1 METGSEEF
9 AKQIGSAATDRL
21 AKSSLGMTYVLQEQG
36 GVKIAEDDS
45 LKLSS
50 EKQAQ
55 VTNLLGITE
64 LTSQLR
70 HSLFEQAET
79 GSLTDAS
86 ASSPETKA
94 IANQDEF
101 ARELLGE
108 NPKLIDKLAEI
119 TAKARVF
126 TSALDQ
132 QRSEAT
138 REIEAKVKTWE
149 RTIDEIAQTLCS
161 DETEKAN
168 YLRLVE
174 DNITK
179 LNSPSQRTINGGDGQ
194 PKTTEVESYA
204 SRLSRLIQKPRAI
217 EYISSY
223 IGFQQGEAL
232 ADNVIDEYLETAF
245 TLNAVRVLDRIQR
258 PLGFNGKF
266 RKLTSCL
273 EGREVDPAYAQIIES
288 NGLNDGFI
296 KLRGEIEQVHNS
308 SLTDDEK
315 KQKIHELN
323 DNFKERCRPVI
334 EGSFTK
340 DTDRDEAID
349 LVGTRDR
356 IADLSRQASEINK
369 SSLSEDEKKQRL
381 AGLDRQMQSL
391 LIPIANKVDR
401 LFPHKGS
408 TNLADVLEKEDA
420 ICAGKV
426 NVLLAISKYLGINAR
441 ANSVKEILDNN
452 TAGHVCYECDL
463 PSGAKLV
470 VDANFSNKYGLEG
483 KMDDELIARIR
494 RNNPGI
500 SDPEVES
507 SLRYTHL
514 AIANARFIPTDS
526 RVLIYAT
533 ESTGRIITSDEQL
546 QEARNNPNLMVRI
559 NPYTGQKEIWK
570 ANVPYPHLI
579 TSPDKDGYLHIN
591 SSFTNNTA
599 HFTTKDYT
607 EVGVYLFKKHI
618 EMSPY
623 DARAYTGLAGLL
635 PEGEGVTFLEKIK
648 ETQPALYWEGMSTD
662 HALMYAHQG
671 NLEAAA
677 QLFEETRVKNP
688 SAYYKKIH
696 ELSQHFRNKAD
707 KETGE
712 EAIRL
717 KTKAKELMETARMDN
732 PAVFYSD
739 QFNVTEMI
747 RAYGDQVDKKIEVY
761 EQFKNTQETTF
772 WDTSDYSP
780 PFQKLMELYLEQ
792 AKKDPALKSKA
803 VEFATEIK
811 AREPRY
817 YAKKAHSYA
826 SGLFLEGQEK
836 DPSQAVSMLE
846 TAKNDA
852 GTSFFQEDDNVTV
865 LAKAYE
871 GQGDRDKAIALFE
884 ESKTANPESFWSRKY
899 GPLYESLIR
908 LYTKAS
914 QPEKAVA
921 VCEEARDKSQQFWE
935 ASYSGGYSQLASLY
949 AEAKRL
955 PEAIAV
961 STEAQLKDP
970 NFLNPQSSNGGY
982 TQLASLYA
990 QNGQT
995 GEAIRTM
1002 QLGQEIDKN
1011 YWTRDYSNPNVFK
1024 LVDYLEK
1031 NNQFGEAVS
1040 ALEQVRERNG
1050 EYWKTDYYKIC
1061 DLYQKSGNTE
1071 KSAQIR
1077 VELIGIY
1084 EGLKTS
1090 DQELYYRST
1099 EKLAQLYLGEA
1110 QTEKAIQALEEGK
1123 NNFDYFPIRSIIT
1136 LAELYLQTGDI
1147 EKAKLAYQDAV
1158 EGYKNFNRPENIQ
1171 YVIDRAKAHGIEIT
1185 SA

>member
-9 AKQIGSAATDRL
+9 AKQIGSAAKDRL

-36 GVKIAEDDS
+36 GVKIAEDDT
-45 LKLSS
+45 LKLSP

-55 VTNLLGITE
+55 VINLLGITE

-70 HSLFEQAET
+70 HSLFEQAEL

-86 ASSPETKA
+86 APSPEVKA
-94 IANQDEF
+94 ITNQDEF

-119 TAKARVF
+119 TAKAQVF
-126 TSALDQ
+126 TSALGQ
-132 QRSEAT
+132 QPSEAT
-138 REIEAKVKTWE
+138 REIEVKVQTWE
-149 RTIDEIAQTLCS
+149 CTIDEIARTLCS
-161 DETEKAN
+161 DEAEKAN

-174 DNITK
+174 DNIAK
-179 LNSPSQRTINGGDGQ
+179 LNSPSQRTINGADGQ
-194 PKTTEVESYA
+194 PKTTAVESYA

-223 IGFQQGEAL
+223 IGFHQGETL
-232 ADNVIDEYLETAF
+232 ADNVVDEYLETAF

-273 EGREVDPAYAQIIES
+273 EGREVDQAYTQIIES
-288 NGLNDGFI
+288 NGLNDDFI
-296 KLRGEIEQVHNS
+296 KLRSEIKQVHNS
-308 SLTDDEK
+308 SFTDDEK
-315 KQKIHELN
+315 KQKIQELN
-323 DNFKERCRPVI
+323 DNFKERCRPII

-349 LVGTRDR
+349 LVDTRDR
-356 IADLSRQASEINK
+356 IAELSRQASEINK
-369 SSLSEDEKKQRL
+369 SGLSEGEKKQRL
-381 AGLDRQMQSL
+381 AVLDRQMQSL
-391 LIPIANKVDR
+391 LVPIANKVDR

-483 KMDDELIARIR
+483 KTDDELIARIR

-526 RVLIYAT
+526 RVLIYTT
-533 ESTGRIITSDEQL
+533 ENTGGIVTGDEQL
-546 QEARNNPNLMVRI
+546 QEARNNPNLLIRI

-570 ANVPYPHLI
+570 ANIPYPHLI

-599 HFTTKDYT
+599 HFTTRDYA

-635 PEGEGVTFLEKIK
+635 PEGEGINFLEKIK
-648 ETQPALYWEGMSTD
+648 DTQPALYWEGMSTN

-677 QLFEETRVKNP
+677 YLFEETKVKNP

-712 EAIRL
+712 EAVRL
-717 KTKAKELMETARMDN
+717 KTKAKELMEAARMNN
-732 PAVFYSD
+732 PSVFYSD

-747 RAYGDQVDKKIEVY
+747 RVYEDKIDKKIEVY
-761 EQFKNTQETTF
+761 EQFRETQETGF
-772 WDTSDYSP
+772 WGTGDYIP

-803 VEFATEIK
+803 IEFATEIK

-817 YAKKAHSYA
+817 YTKKAHSYA
-826 SGLFLEGQEK
+826 SGLF
-836 DPSQAVSMLE
+836 
-846 TAKNDA
+846 
-852 GTSFFQEDDNVTV
+852 
-865 LAKAYE
+865 
-871 GQGDRDKAIALFE
+871 
-884 ESKTANPESFWSRKY
+884 
-899 GPLYESLIR
+899 
-908 LYTKAS
+908 
-914 QPEKAVA
+914 
-921 VCEEARDKSQQFWE
+921 
-935 ASYSGGYSQLASLY
+935 
-949 AEAKRL
+949 
-955 PEAIAV
+955 
-961 STEAQLKDP
+961 
-970 NFLNPQSSNGGY
+970 
-982 TQLASLYA
+982 
-990 QNGQT
+990 
-995 GEAIRTM
+995 
-1002 QLGQEIDKN
+1002 
-1011 YWTRDYSNPNVFK
+1011 
-1024 LVDYLEK
+1024 
-1031 NNQFGEAVS
+1031 
-1040 ALEQVRERNG
+1040 
-1050 EYWKTDYYKIC
+1050 
-1061 DLYQKSGNTE
+1061 
-1071 KSAQIR
+1071 
-1077 VELIGIY
+1077 
-1084 EGLKTS
+1084 
-1090 DQELYYRST
+1090 
-1099 EKLAQLYLGEA
+1099 
-1110 QTEKAIQALEEGK
+1110 
-1123 NNFDYFPIRSIIT
+1123 
-1136 LAELYLQTGDI
+1136 
-1147 EKAKLAYQDAV
+1147 
-1158 EGYKNFNRPENIQ
+1158 
-1171 YVIDRAKAHGIEIT
+1171 
-1185 SA
+1185 